1 MRCGNCD
8 RSLPSCALSNPP
20 EGDILETAA
29 AERPPFDLSLLLSAY
44 ALRCRR
50 ETPVVSQVS
59 VSMTS

>member
-8 RSLPSCALSNPP
+8 RSLPSCALPNPP
-20 EGDILETAA
+20 DSDILETAA
-29 AERPPFDLSLLLSAY
+29 AERPPFDLILLLSAY

-50 ETPVVSQVS
+50 ETPVVVQVS